1 MGRDDPSNE
10 PSAEATLRP
19 ASASGS
25 SETEAGSIV
34 GTPAYMSP
42 EQAEGRLELLGPLS
56 DVYSL
61 GATLYCLLTG
71 RPPFEDEIIAVLR
84 QVRRGDFPPP
94 RQVEP
99 QVPRA
104 LEAVVLKAM
113 ALQPQ
118 DRYDSA
124 RELARDIERWLA
136 DEPVRAYREPPTD
149 RMVRWA
155 RNHKPA
161 VAALSVLIVSAMAAL
176 AVNDTMIRVEKNR
189 TEQQRQLAEDNF
201 QKADEQRRLAE
212 RLSANLTIDRGL
224 SLCEHGEVNR
234 GLLWLA
240 HAMEVAPSSDSDIQD
255 AARATLAAWSRQLTS
270 LKGIL
275 RHPKELVLGIAF
287 RPGGQSILTISKEP
301 RTPTLDLTLWDLA
314 SRKPMGPPRRVGDPQ
329 AWITGPDAPP
339 DWSLDFYRDSL
350 GDWVSPQGTTILV
363 DDNEAEARLLDI
375 ATGQA
380 IGHPIPHR
388 QRLMCAAFSPDGTRF
403 LIGGQDRTARVFNAA
418 TGAPVGDPLTH
429 EGWLTDAAF
438 SPDGRTILTGSLDG
452 TARLWDAATGRSLL
466 PPLRHAKEVLRVAYS
481 PDGKTVLTGGFDR
494 TARLW
499 DGTTGQP
506 IGRPL
511 AHPGPVL
518 ALAFSPDGKT
528 VLTGSLD
535 GTARLWDAATGEPI
549 GGLVAA

>member
-1 MGRDDPSNE
+1 M
-10 PSAEATLRP
+10 
-19 ASASGS
+19 
-25 SETEAGSIV
+25 
-34 GTPAYMSP
+34 
-42 EQAEGRLELLGPLS
+42 LG
-56 DVYSL
+56 
-61 GATLYCLLTG
+61 
-71 RPPFEDEIIAVLR
+71 

-104 LEAVVLKAM
+104 LEAVALKAM
-113 ALQPQ
+113 ALHPQ

-136 DEPVRAYREPPTD
+136 DEPVRAYRDPPTD

-176 AVNDTMIRVEKNR
+176 AVNDTMIRVEKDR
-189 TEQQRQLAEDNF
+189 TEEQRLLAEDNYR
-201 QKADEQRRLAE
+201 KADEQRRRAE

-240 HAMEVAPSSDSDIQD
+240 TRWKWLPRAIPTSTD

-275 RHPKELVLGIAF
+275 RHPNELVLGIAF

-314 SRKPMGPPRRVGDPQ
+314 SRKPMGPPRRFGDPQ

-339 DWSLDFYRDSL
+339 DWSLDFYRDAL
-350 GDWVSPQGTTILV
+350 GDWVSPEGTTILV
-363 DDNEAEARLLDI
+363 DDTEAEVRLLDI

-388 QRLMCAAFSPDGTRF
+388 GASMCAAFSPDGTRF
-403 LIGGQDRTARVFNAA
+403 LIGGQDRTACVFNAA

-429 EGWLTDAAF
+429 EGWVTDAAF

-466 PPLRHAKEVLRVAYS
+466 PPLRHAKDVLRVAYS

-511 AHPGPVL
+511 AHSGPVL
-518 ALAFSPDGKT
+518 ALAFSPGGKT
-528 VLTGSLD
+528 VLTGSQD
-535 GTARLWDAATGEPI
+535 GAEARSSAGPECAI
-549 GGLVAA
+549 GRPVGLPVVASQSRAVLSKLPVRTVLPSGLYAMRMTSFWCRIDGRMDRPVAASQSWAVPSRLPVKMVRPSGLKATSVTQP